1 MKRQPVQNTILP
13 IQCQEIDRDSMDC
26 KWVDD
31 NDQEH
36 TLSYSKESEYI
47 YFDQEFRQWRVL
59 HKEVISPPDED
70 MDEPGDSRALIARDV
85 APQPVRAVLPCVCE
99 FDPPGSTKKAC
110 EWHDDNGLL
119 RTFRFDSETHYEHF
133 NKFDRKWIV
142 LKKNLKP

>member
-13 IQCQEIDRDSMDC
+13 IQCQEIDRGSMDC

-36 TLSYSKESEYI
+36 ILSYNKESEYI